1 MRTTAFLAI
10 AFALA
15 LWGAPSSA
23 RAAENPVDLSEAAY
37 AAYTAGQFEDA
48 VRLFEAAIA
57 VDPHPVL
64 RFNHA
69 RTLEELQRLPS
80 ALDVYRSLEGCAF
93 ERVRHASEKRSIA
106 IMQQL
111 RAEGYDPDRV
121 TEATYRIPVPTRVR
135 SNASNARVFVN
146 GRIVGSG
153 ADVGFRLPSGQHQ
166 LVVWAE
172 GYYPFQQLV
181 AIPDE
186 GATIDARLE
195 HRTSLSDY
203 VAPPPGLLTVAGPA
217 NGMAIYIDG
226 VLNDKLTPA
235 RELLLAEG
243 HYDLL
248 VRHPLYDDYATS
260 VYVRAGVETRVTA
273 TNVYSSPERL
283 RRLSGRQRAG
293 NALITVGT
301 LTLAAGAGVGVAALI
316 AKNDYDN
323 HPNDPN
329 RGDARARAQGLS
341 TSADIVLAAGAV
353 TVGTGLVLRLVKPKT
368 SDSNAHYDDRLLDL
382 SLGTVGAP
390 LGATVTFRR

>member
-1 MRTTAFLAI
+1 MRITAFLTI
-10 AFALA
+10 VLSFA
-15 LWGAPSSA
+15 LWGAPLSA
-23 RAAENPVDLSEAAY
+23 RAADNALDLSEAAY

-80 ALDVYRSLEGCAF
+80 ALAVYRSLEGCEF
-93 ERVRHASEKRSIA
+93 ERVRQASEKRSAA

-121 TEATYRIPVPTRVR
+121 TETTYRVPVPIRVR
-135 SNASNARVFVN
+135 SNAAGARVFVN

-181 AIPDE
+181 RIPDE
-186 GATIDARLE
+186 GATIDADLE
-195 HRTSLSDY
+195 RRTSLSDY

-243 HYDLL
+243 HYDIL

-260 VYVRAGVETRVTA
+260 VYVRAGVETRVSA
-273 TNVYSSPERL
+273 TNVYSSPERF

-293 NALITVGT
+293 NGVLTVGA
-301 LTLAAGAGVGVAALI
+301 LTMAAGAGLGIAALV
-316 AKNDYDN
+316 AKNDYNN
-323 HPNDPN
+323 HPNDPD
-329 RGDARARAQGLS
+329 RGDARLRAQRLS

-353 TVGTGLVLRLVKPKT
+353 TVGTGLALRLTKPKT
-368 SDSNAHYDDRLLDL
+368 SDSNAHYDERLLDL
-382 SLGTVGAP
+382 SLGTAGAP
-390 LGATVTFRR
+390 LGATLTFRR